1 MMMELVVPVQTERS
15 RVRRRA
21 LKVLRRQLDLRPEG
35 DDVLGWLRGSK
46 EAADAVRTLDALGL
60 TLSSAHVFVKREEYT
75 EAVHCRFIAFV
86 ISKELL
92 NIINHCANSAICTRQ
107 V

>member
-1 MMMELVVPVQTERS
+1 MMELVVPVQTERS

-21 LKVLRRQLDLRPEG
+21 LKVLRRQLDSRPA
-35 DDVLGWLRGSK
+35 DTDVLAWLRGSR
-46 EAADAVRTLDALGL
+46 EAADAVRTLNALGL
-60 TLSSAHVFVKREEYT
+60 TLGSAHVFVKRHEYT
-75 EAVHCRFIAFV
+75 EEIHCRFIAFV

-92 NIINHCANSAICTRQ
+92 DIINHCADSAISTRY